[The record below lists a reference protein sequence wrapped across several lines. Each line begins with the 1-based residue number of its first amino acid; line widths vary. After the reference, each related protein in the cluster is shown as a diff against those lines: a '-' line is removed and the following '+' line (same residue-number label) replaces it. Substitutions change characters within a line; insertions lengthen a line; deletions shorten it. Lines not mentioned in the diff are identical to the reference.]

1 MSKLTITG
9 IVCCLAGA
17 VILGFQTVGTLM
29 DPSATEITKKSSMAW
44 KKITIVG
51 LAGQK
56 NLEWINTISWESIQN
71 LLNSAVTMPLYLLLA
86 GIGVFCL
93 ILGAVVSKE

>member
-1 MSKLTITG
+1 MTG
-9 IVCCLAGA
+9 IVCCLASA

-29 DPSATEITKKSSMAW
+29 DPSATDITKKTSMAW
-44 KKITIVG
+44 NKITIVG
-51 LAGQK
+51 LAGQN

-71 LLNSAVTMPLYLLLA
+71 LLNSAVNMPLYLLLL

-93 ILGAVVSKE
+93 ILGVATSKE